1 MGITFYGPPKLGHD
15 SHDSHESPDAH
26 TEEDDGQAEPEEE
39 DHDDHHSEPHDPG
52 PAMMVPLYILAAFT
66 VIAFVVFPFIQNIVL
81 ESSDSWA
88 ETMTEMIMVKLTMPG
103 LVPFAIT
110 LAALAIGGIP
120 GYIIYIKNADRSNTI
135 IPESGFRRKLHTFL
149 KHRWYINE
157 FYYWVL
163 DKFLNFAEW
172 YRVRVDNNIIDGI
185 DFKSADSARAISG
198 KLRWF
203 DDNVVDGFAE
213 GISTQSVSGSERSQ
227 SAQTGRVNDYVG
239 VIMFGIGLLVILALI
254 TMGVI

>member
-1 MGITFYGPPKLGHD
+1 
-15 SHDSHESPDAH
+15 A
-26 TEEDDGQAEPEEE
+26 
-39 DHDDHHSEPHDPG
+39 
-52 PAMMVPLYILAAFT
+52 
-66 VIAFVVFPFIQNIVL
+66 
-81 ESSDSWA
+81 
-88 ETMTEMIMVKLTMPG
+88 
-103 LVPFAIT
+103 
-110 LAALAIGGIP
+110 
-120 GYIIYIKNADRSNTI
+120 
-135 IPESGFRRKLHTFL
+135 SGSRRRLHTFL

-163 DKFLNFAEW
+163 NKFLNFAEW

-213 GISTQSVSGSERSQ
+213 GISTQSVAGSERSQ

-239 VIMFGIGLLVILALI
+239 VILFGIGLLVILALI
-254 TMGVI
+254 SMGVI